1 MDFAMTALLAGM
13 LAPDPAA
20 VQVAEG
26 QPVPMVIEAGR
37 ACLPDAD
44 VCLAVVA
51 DTTGGERAY
60 RAVLSS
66 KDMPMDKGKSQPL
79 PCTVGD
85 QEAPEIWPHVL
96 PLAATAPG
104 EGDGRAQFYLVGVL
118 LKQNIAYSGGGA
130 ETSRL
135 CLSTLGVGRITALG
149 QELLNLP
156 WRSSLLIRACFDD
169 ADRKKRLGACHDE
182 YDYGTSLTLAPD
194 GDGGSELPAL
204 IYRTQATAYPQTARR
219 WEDSSALPPLKPSD
233 LSRWRDPECSY
244 SRTLRLNPATERYE
258 MDRPAPDCQAYTAS

>member
-1 MDFAMTALLAGM
+1 MDFAIAALFAGM

-26 QPVPMVIEAGR
+26 QPVPMVMADER

-51 DTTGGERAY
+51 DTTGGEGAY
-60 RAVLSS
+60 RVALSIRDIS
-66 KDMPMDKGKSQPL
+66 RGKGKSQPL

-85 QEAPEIWPHVL
+85 QETPEIWPYVL
-96 PLAATAPG
+96 RLGASPPG
-104 EGDGRAQFYLVGVL
+104 GDGRAQFYLVGVL

-149 QELLNLP
+149 PELVNLP

-182 YDYGTSLTLAPD
+182 YDYGASLTVAPD
-194 GDGGSELPAL
+194 GDGGSVVPAL
-204 IYRTQATAYPQTARR
+204 IYRTQASAYPQTARR
-219 WEDSSALPPLKPSD
+219 WEDSSAVPPLKPSD
-233 LSRWRDPECSY
+233 LSHWRDPECSY
-244 SRTLRLNPATERYE
+244 SRTLRFNPATERYE
-258 MDRPAPDCQAYTAS
+258 MDLPAPDCQAYTAS